1 MTELIDEWLKY
12 IKNNIGIKTYTEYN
26 RNCNNIKQSIGHIKV
41 KDINVKIVDSL
52 LYISPILNK
61 TVTSGHVYL
70 ATKTPKLYGK
80 LYDLTN
86 KEHKLANFVTRLNN
100 IFANKLLPLIDDF
113 KPDVIITTHPFP
125 TEMVSRLKSKNEIN
139 IPLICI
145 MTDYAPHKA
154 WISDNVDAYIVAN
167 DDMVTKMIT
176 EGVDSKSIYPYGIPV
191 DEVFFE
197 EKEKQLVIDE
207 LGLDKNLPTIL
218 MMAGSFGVSN
228 VFDVYENIIDIDLD
242 FQIIL
247 VTGKNQKLYN
257 HFERVVEESS
267 KKTKLIYFTNEINKL
282 MQASDIIIT
291 KPGGLTV
298 TEALACNI
306 PMAVFDA
313 IPGQE
318 EENADFLLKHNM
330 AVRISDGNSC
340 REAIVELLRDSE
352 KLEDMKE
359 ACKSFDK
366 NDSTKNIFLLI
377 NELIENNN
385 IINK

>member
-1 MTELIDEWLKY
+1 MNILILSASTGGGHMRASKAIESYMLK
-12 IKNNIGIKTYTEYN
+12 
-26 RNCNNIKQSIGHIKV
+26 QD

-61 TVTSGHVYL
+61 TITSGYVYL

-80 LYDLTN
+80 LYDLSN
-86 KEHKLANFVTRLNN
+86 KDRKFSNFVTRINN

-125 TEMVSRLKSKNEIN
+125 TEMVSRLKLKNEIN

-154 WISDNVDAYIVAN
+154 WLSEKVDAYIVAN
-167 DDMVTKMIT
+167 DDMVAKMVAQ
-176 EGVDSKSIYPYGIPV
+176 GVSEEHIYPYGIPV

-197 EKEKQLVIDE
+197 EEEKQLVLEE
-207 LGLDKNLPTIL
+207 LNLDKNLPTIL
-218 MMAGSFGVSN
+218 MMAGSFGVAN
-228 VFDVYENIIDIDLD
+228 VFDIYANIIDIDLD

-247 VTGKNQKLYN
+247 VTGKNKKLYN
-257 HFERVVEESS
+257 QFEEVVGNSP
-267 KKTKLIYFTNEINKL
+267 KNTKLIYFTNEINKF

-306 PMAVFDA
+306 PMAIFDA

-318 EENADFLLKHNM
+318 EENAEFLIKHNM

-340 REAIVELLRDSE
+340 REAIVRLLEDNG
-352 KLEDMKE
+352 KLENMKE

-366 NDSTKNIFLLI
+366 NDSSKNIFLLL
-377 NELIENNN
+377 NELIENNR

>member
-1 MTELIDEWLKY
+1 MNILILSASTGGGHMRASKAIEGYMTQQ
-12 IKNNIGIKTYTEYN
+12 N
-26 RNCNNIKQSIGHIKV
+26 

-61 TVTSGHVYL
+61 TVTGGYVYL

-86 KEHKLANFVTRLNN
+86 KDHKFANFVTRLNN
-100 IFANKLLPLIDDF
+100 IFANKLLPLIDEF
-113 KPDVIITTHPFP
+113 RPDIIITTHPFP
-125 TEMVSRLKSKNEIN
+125 TEMVSRLKSKKEIN

-154 WISDNVDAYIVAN
+154 WISNKVDAYIVAN
-167 DDMVTKMIT
+167 DDMVTKMIA
-176 EGVDSKSIYPYGIPV
+176 EGVDSRCIYPYGIPV

-197 EKEKQLVIDE
+197 EKEKQLVIEE

-247 VTGKNQKLYN
+247 VTGRNQKLYN
-257 HFERVVEESS
+257 NFEEVIGSTP
-267 KKTKLIYFTNEINKL
+267 KKTKLIYFTDEINKF

-306 PMAVFDA
+306 PMAVFNA

-318 EENADFLLKHNM
+318 EENAEFLLKHNM

-340 REAIVELLRDSE
+340 RAAIVELLKDSE

-377 NELIENNN
+377 NELMENNN
-385 IINK
+385 IINNQ

>member
-1 MTELIDEWLKY
+1 MNILILSASTGGGHMRASKAIESYMLK
-12 IKNNIGIKTYTEYN
+12 
-26 RNCNNIKQSIGHIKV
+26 QD

-61 TVTSGHVYL
+61 TITSGYVYL

-80 LYDLTN
+80 LYDLSN
-86 KEHKLANFVTRLNN
+86 KDRKFSNFVTRINN

-125 TEMVSRLKSKNEIN
+125 TEMVSRLKLKNEIN

-154 WISDNVDAYIVAN
+154 WLSEKVDAYIVAN
-167 DDMVTKMIT
+167 DDMVAKMVAQ
-176 EGVDSKSIYPYGIPV
+176 GVSEEHIYPYGIPV

-197 EKEKQLVIDE
+197 EEEKQLVLEE
-207 LGLDKNLPTIL
+207 LNLDKNLPTIL
-218 MMAGSFGVSN
+218 MMAGSFGVAN
-228 VFDVYENIIDIDLD
+228 VFDIYANIIDIDLD

-247 VTGKNQKLYN
+247 VTGKNKKLYN
-257 HFERVVEESS
+257 QFEEVVGNSP
-267 KKTKLIYFTNEINKL
+267 KNTKLIYFTNEINKF

-306 PMAVFDA
+306 PMAIFDA

-318 EENADFLLKHNM
+318 EENAEFLIKHNM

-340 REAIVELLRDSE
+340 REAIVRLLEDNG
-352 KLEDMKE
+352 KLENMKE

-366 NDSTKNIFLLI
+366 NDSSKNIFLLL
-377 NELIENNN
+377 NELIKNKR

>member
-1 MTELIDEWLKY
+1 MNILILSASTGGGHMRASKAIESYMLK
-12 IKNNIGIKTYTEYN
+12 
-26 RNCNNIKQSIGHIKV
+26 QD

-61 TVTSGHVYL
+61 TITSGYVYL

-80 LYDLTN
+80 LYDLSN
-86 KEHKLANFVTRLNN
+86 KDRKFSNFVTRINN

-125 TEMVSRLKSKNEIN
+125 TEMVSRLKLKNEIN

-154 WISDNVDAYIVAN
+154 WLSEKVDAYIVAN
-167 DDMVTKMIT
+167 DDMVAKMVAQ
-176 EGVDSKSIYPYGIPV
+176 GVSEEHIYPYGIPV

-197 EKEKQLVIDE
+197 EEEKQLVLEE
-207 LGLDKNLPTIL
+207 LNLDKNLPTIL
-218 MMAGSFGVSN
+218 MMAGSFGVAN
-228 VFDVYENIIDIDLD
+228 VFDIYANIIDIDLD

-247 VTGKNQKLYN
+247 VTGKNKKLYN
-257 HFERVVEESS
+257 QFEEVVGNSP
-267 KKTKLIYFTNEINKL
+267 KNTKLIYFTNEINKF

-306 PMAVFDA
+306 PMAIFDA

-318 EENADFLLKHNM
+318 EENAEFLIKHNM

-340 REAIVELLRDSE
+340 REAIVRLLEDNG
-352 KLEDMKE
+352 KLENMKE

-366 NDSTKNIFLLI
+366 NDSSKNIFLLL
-377 NELIENNN
+377 NELIENN
-385 IINK
+385 IIN

>member
-1 MTELIDEWLKY
+1 MNILILSASTGGGHMRASKAIEGYMTQQ
-12 IKNNIGIKTYTEYN
+12 N
-26 RNCNNIKQSIGHIKV
+26 

-61 TVTSGHVYL
+61 TVTGGYVYL

-86 KEHKLANFVTRLNN
+86 KDHKLANFVTRLNN
-100 IFANKLLPLIDDF
+100 IFANKLLPLIDEF
-113 KPDVIITTHPFP
+113 RPDIIITTHPFP
-125 TEMVSRLKSKNEIN
+125 TEMVSRLKSKKEIN

-154 WISDNVDAYIVAN
+154 WINDKVDAYIVAN
-167 DDMVTKMIT
+167 DDMVTKMVT
-176 EGVDSKSIYPYGIPV
+176 EGVDSRCIYPYGIPV

-197 EKEKQLVIDE
+197 EKEKQLVIEE
-207 LGLDKNLPTIL
+207 LGLDKSLPTIL

-257 HFERVVEESS
+257 HFEEVIGSS
-267 KKTKLIYFTNEINKL
+267 PKKTKLIYFTEEINKF

-306 PMAVFDA
+306 PMAVFDE

-318 EENADFLLKHNM
+318 EENAEFLLKHNM

-340 REAIVELLRDSE
+340 REAIIELLKDGE

-377 NELIENNN
+377 NELIENND
-385 IINK
+385 IMNKE

>member
-1 MTELIDEWLKY
+1 MNILILSASTGGGHMRASKAIGGYMTQ
-12 IKNNIGIKTYTEYN
+12 KNT
-26 RNCNNIKQSIGHIKV
+26 
-41 KDINVKIVDSL
+41 DINVKIVDSL

-61 TVTSGHVYL
+61 TVTGGYVYL

-86 KEHKLANFVTRLNN
+86 KDHKFANFVTRLNN
-100 IFANKLLPLIDDF
+100 IFANKLMPLIDDF
-113 KPDVIITTHPFP
+113 RPDIIITTHPFP
-125 TEMVSRLKSKNEIN
+125 TEMVSRLKSKKEIN

-154 WISDNVDAYIVAN
+154 WISDKVDAYIVAN

-176 EGVDSKSIYPYGIPV
+176 EGVDSRCIYPYGIPV

-197 EKEKQLVIDE
+197 EKEKQLVIEE

-247 VTGKNQKLYN
+247 VTGRNQKLYN
-257 HFERVVEESS
+257 HFEEVIGSS
-267 KKTKLIYFTNEINKL
+267 PKKTKLIYFTDEINKF

-306 PMAVFDA
+306 PMAVFNA

-318 EENADFLLKHNM
+318 EENAEFLLKHNM

-340 REAIVELLRDSE
+340 RAAIVELLKDSE

-385 IINK
+385 IINNE

>member
-1 MTELIDEWLKY
+1 MNILILSASTGGGHMRASKAIGGYMTQ
-12 IKNNIGIKTYTEYN
+12 KNT
-26 RNCNNIKQSIGHIKV
+26 
-41 KDINVKIVDSL
+41 DINVKIVDSL

-61 TVTSGHVYL
+61 TVTGGYVYL

-86 KEHKLANFVTRLNN
+86 KDHKFANFVTRLNN

-113 KPDVIITTHPFP
+113 RPDIIITTHPFP
-125 TEMVSRLKSKNEIN
+125 TEMVSRLKSKKEIN

-154 WISDNVDAYIVAN
+154 WISDKVDAYIVAN

-176 EGVDSKSIYPYGIPV
+176 EGVDSRCIYPYGIPV

-197 EKEKQLVIDE
+197 EKEKQLVIEE

-247 VTGKNQKLYN
+247 VTGRNQKLYN
-257 HFERVVEESS
+257 HFEEVIGSS
-267 KKTKLIYFTNEINKL
+267 PKKTKLIYFTDEINKF

-306 PMAVFDA
+306 PMAVFNA

-318 EENADFLLKHNM
+318 EENAEFLLKHNM

-340 REAIVELLRDSE
+340 RAAIVELLKDSE

-385 IINK
+385 IINNQ

>member
-1 MTELIDEWLKY
+1 MNILILSAST
-12 IKNNIGIKTYTEYN
+12 GG
-26 RNCNNIKQSIGHIKV
+26 GHMRASKAIENYM
-41 KDINVKIVDSL
+41 IQQGENLNVEIVDSL

-61 TVTSGHVYL
+61 TITSGYLYL

-86 KEHKLANFVTRLNN
+86 KE
-100 IFANKLLPLIDDF
+100 DF

-125 TEMVSRLKSKNEIN
+125 TEMVSRLKVKGEIN

-154 WISDNVDAYIVAN
+154 WISKDIDAYIVSN
-167 DDMVTKMIT
+167 DDMVGKMVN
-176 EGVDSKSIYPYGIPV
+176 EGVNLKNIYSYGIPI
-191 DEVFFE
+191 DEVFFKE
-197 EKEKQLVIDE
+197 EEKQLVIEE
-207 LGLDKNLPTIL
+207 LGFDKNLPTIL
-218 MMAGSFGVSN
+218 MMAGSFGVNN

-257 HFERVVEESS
+257 NFEKIVEDSP
-267 KKTKLIYFTNEINKL
+267 KKTKLIYFTDEINKY

-318 EENADFLLKHNM
+318 EENAEFLLKHNM
-330 AVRISDGNSC
+330 AVRIKDGQSC
-340 REAIVELLRDSE
+340 RQSIIELLNDE
-352 KLEDMKE
+352 DKLEGMKA

-366 NDSTKNIFLLI
+366 NDSSKNIFLLI
-377 NELIENNN
+377 NELIENN
-385 IINK
+385 KLLSDE

>member
-1 MTELIDEWLKY
+1 MNILILSASTGGGHMRASKAIEGYMTQQ
-12 IKNNIGIKTYTEYN
+12 N
-26 RNCNNIKQSIGHIKV
+26 

-61 TVTSGHVYL
+61 TITGGYAYL

-86 KEHKLANFVTRLNN
+86 KDHKFANFVTRLNN
-100 IFANKLLPLIDDF
+100 IFANKLMPLIDDF
-113 KPDVIITTHPFP
+113 RPDIIITTHPFP
-125 TEMVSRLKSKNEIN
+125 TEMVSRLKSKKEIN

-154 WISDNVDAYIVAN
+154 WINDKVDAYIVAN
-167 DDMVTKMIT
+167 DDMVTKMT
-176 EGVDSKSIYPYGIPV
+176 TQGVDSRCIYPYGIPV

-197 EKEKQLVIDE
+197 EKEKQLVIEE

-228 VFDVYENIIDIDLD
+228 VFDVYQNIIDIDID

-247 VTGKNQKLYN
+247 VTGRNQKLYN
-257 HFERVVEESS
+257 HFEEVIGDTT
-267 KKTKLIYFTNEINKL
+267 KNTKLIYFTEEINKF

-330 AVRISDGNSC
+330 AVRISDGDSC
-340 REAIVELLRDSE
+340 REAIVELLKDRE

-385 IINK
+385 TNKNF

>member
-1 MTELIDEWLKY
+1 MNILILSASTGGGHMRASKAIESYMLK
-12 IKNNIGIKTYTEYN
+12 
-26 RNCNNIKQSIGHIKV
+26 QD

-61 TVTSGHVYL
+61 TITSGYVYL

-80 LYDLTN
+80 LYDLSN
-86 KEHKLANFVTRLNN
+86 KDRKFSNFVTRINN

-125 TEMVSRLKSKNEIN
+125 TEMVSRLKLKNEIN

-154 WISDNVDAYIVAN
+154 WLSEKVDAYIVAN
-167 DDMVTKMIT
+167 DDMVAKMVAQ
-176 EGVDSKSIYPYGIPV
+176 GVSEEHIYPYGIPV

-197 EKEKQLVIDE
+197 EEEKQLVLEE
-207 LGLDKNLPTIL
+207 LNLDKNLPTIL
-218 MMAGSFGVSN
+218 MMAGSFGVAN
-228 VFDVYENIIDIDLD
+228 VFDIYANIIDIDLD

-247 VTGKNQKLYN
+247 VTGKNKKLYN
-257 HFERVVEESS
+257 QFEEVVGNSP
-267 KKTKLIYFTNEINKL
+267 KNTKLIYFTNEINKF

-306 PMAVFDA
+306 PMAIFDA

-318 EENADFLLKHNM
+318 EENAEFLIKHNM

-340 REAIVELLRDSE
+340 REAIVRLLEDNG
-352 KLEDMKE
+352 KLENMKE

-366 NDSTKNIFLLI
+366 NDSSKNIFLLL
-377 NELIENNN
+377 NELIENKR

>member
-1 MTELIDEWLKY
+1 MNILILSASTGGGHMRASKAIEGYMTQQ
-12 IKNNIGIKTYTEYN
+12 N
-26 RNCNNIKQSIGHIKV
+26 

-61 TVTSGHVYL
+61 TITGGYVYL

-86 KEHKLANFVTRLNN
+86 KDHKFANFVTRLNN
-100 IFANKLLPLIDDF
+100 IFANKLMPLIDDF
-113 KPDVIITTHPFP
+113 RPDIIITTHPFP
-125 TEMVSRLKSKNEIN
+125 TEMVSRLKSKKEIN

-154 WISDNVDAYIVAN
+154 WINDKVDAYIVAN
-167 DDMVTKMIT
+167 DDMVTKMT
-176 EGVDSKSIYPYGIPV
+176 TQGVDSRCIYPYGIPV

-197 EKEKQLVIDE
+197 EKEKQLVIEE

-228 VFDVYENIIDIDLD
+228 VFDVYQNIIDIDID

-247 VTGKNQKLYN
+247 VTGRNQKLYN
-257 HFERVVEESS
+257 HFEEVIGDTT
-267 KKTKLIYFTNEINKL
+267 KNTKLIYFTEEINKF

-340 REAIVELLRDSE
+340 RAAIVELLKDSE

-385 IINK
+385 IINNE

>member
-1 MTELIDEWLKY
+1 MNILILSASTGGGHMRASKAIEGYMTQQ
-12 IKNNIGIKTYTEYN
+12 N
-26 RNCNNIKQSIGHIKV
+26 

-61 TVTSGHVYL
+61 TVTGGYVYL

-86 KEHKLANFVTRLNN
+86 KDYKFANFVTRLNN
-100 IFANKLLPLIDDF
+100 IFANKLLPLIDEF
-113 KPDVIITTHPFP
+113 MPDIIITTHPFP
-125 TEMVSRLKSKNEIN
+125 TEMVSRLKSKKEIN

-154 WISDNVDAYIVAN
+154 WISDKVDAYIVAN

-176 EGVDSKSIYPYGIPV
+176 EGVDSRCIYPYGIPV

-197 EKEKQLVIDE
+197 EREKQLVIEE
-207 LGLDKNLPTIL
+207 LKLDKNLPTIL

-228 VFDVYENIIDIDLD
+228 VFDVYRNIIDIDLD

-247 VTGKNQKLYN
+247 VTGRNQKLYN
-257 HFERVVEESS
+257 HFEEVIGSS
-267 KKTKLIYFTNEINKL
+267 PKKTKLIYFTDEINKF

-318 EENADFLLKHNM
+318 EENAEFLLKHNM

-340 REAIVELLRDSE
+340 RAAIVELLKDSE

-385 IINK
+385 INKE

>member
-1 MTELIDEWLKY
+1 MNILILSASTGGGHMRASKAIEGYMTQQ
-12 IKNNIGIKTYTEYN
+12 N
-26 RNCNNIKQSIGHIKV
+26 

-61 TVTSGHVYL
+61 TVTGGYVYL

-86 KEHKLANFVTRLNN
+86 KDHKLANFVTRLNN
-100 IFANKLLPLIDDF
+100 IFANKLLHLIDEF
-113 KPDVIITTHPFP
+113 RPDIIITTHPFP
-125 TEMVSRLKSKNEIN
+125 TEMVSRLKSKKEIN
-139 IPLICI
+139 IPLICK

-154 WISDNVDAYIVAN
+154 WINDKVDAYIVAN
-167 DDMVTKMIT
+167 DDMVTKMVT
-176 EGVDSKSIYPYGIPV
+176 EGVDSRCIYPYGIPV

-197 EKEKQLVIDE
+197 EKEKQLVIEE

-228 VFDVYENIIDIDLD
+228 VFDVYENLIDIDLD

-247 VTGKNQKLYN
+247 VTGRNQKLYN
-257 HFERVVEESS
+257 HFEEVIGSSS
-267 KKTKLIYFTNEINKL
+267 KKTKLIYFTDEINKF

-318 EENADFLLKHNM
+318 EENAEFLLKHNM

-340 REAIVELLRDSE
+340 REAIVELLKDGE
-352 KLEDMKE
+352 KLEDKKE

>member
-1 MTELIDEWLKY
+1 MNIIILSASTGGGHMRASKAIEGYMTRQ
-12 IKNNIGIKTYTEYN
+12 N
-26 RNCNNIKQSIGHIKV
+26 

-61 TVTSGHVYL
+61 TVTSGYIYL

-86 KEHKLANFVTRLNN
+86 KDHKLANFVTRLNN
-100 IFANKLLPLIDDF
+100 IFANKLLPLIDEF
-113 KPDVIITTHPFP
+113 RPDIIITTHPFP
-125 TEMVSRLKSKNEIN
+125 TEMVSRLKSKKELN

-154 WISDNVDAYIVAN
+154 WISNKVDAYIVAN
-167 DDMVTKMIT
+167 DDMVTKMVT
-176 EGVDSKSIYPYGIPV
+176 EGIDSKCIYPYGIPV

-197 EKEKQLVIDE
+197 EREKQLVIEE

-257 HFERVVEESS
+257 HFEQVIGNSP
-267 KKTKLIYFTNEINKL
+267 KKTKLIYFTEEINKF

-318 EENADFLLKHNM
+318 EENAEFLLKHNM

-340 REAIVELLRDSE
+340 REAIVELLKDGE

>member
-1 MTELIDEWLKY
+1 MNILILSASTGGGHMRASKAIESY
-12 IKNNIGIKTYTEYN
+12 M
-26 RNCNNIKQSIGHIKV
+26 IKQD

-61 TVTSGHVYL
+61 TITSGYVYL

-80 LYDLTN
+80 LYDLSN
-86 KEHKLANFVTRLNN
+86 KDRKFSNFVTRINN

-125 TEMVSRLKSKNEIN
+125 TEMVSRLKLKNEIN

-154 WISDNVDAYIVAN
+154 WLSEKVDAYIVAN
-167 DDMVTKMIT
+167 DDMVAKMVAQ
-176 EGVDSKSIYPYGIPV
+176 GVSEEHIYPYGIPV

-197 EKEKQLVIDE
+197 EEEKQLVLEE
-207 LGLDKNLPTIL
+207 LNLDKNLPTIL
-218 MMAGSFGVSN
+218 MMAGSFGVAN
-228 VFDVYENIIDIDLD
+228 VFDIYANIIDIDLD

-247 VTGKNQKLYN
+247 VTGKNKKLYN
-257 HFERVVEESS
+257 QFEEVVGNSP
-267 KKTKLIYFTNEINKL
+267 KNTKLIYFTNEINKF

-306 PMAVFDA
+306 PMAIFDA

-318 EENADFLLKHNM
+318 EENAEFLIKHNM

-340 REAIVELLRDSE
+340 REAIVRLLEDNG
-352 KLEDMKE
+352 KLENMKE

-366 NDSTKNIFLLI
+366 NDSSKNIFLLL
-377 NELIENNN
+377 NELIENNI

>member
-1 MTELIDEWLKY
+1 MNILILSASTGGGHMRASKAIEGYMTQQ
-12 IKNNIGIKTYTEYN
+12 N
-26 RNCNNIKQSIGHIKV
+26 

-61 TVTSGHVYL
+61 TITGGYVYL

-86 KEHKLANFVTRLNN
+86 KDHKFANFVTRLNN
-100 IFANKLLPLIDDF
+100 IFANKLMPLIDDF
-113 KPDVIITTHPFP
+113 RPDIIITTHPFP
-125 TEMVSRLKSKNEIN
+125 TEMVSRLKSKKEIN

-154 WISDNVDAYIVAN
+154 WINDKVDAYIVAN
-167 DDMVTKMIT
+167 DDMVTKMT
-176 EGVDSKSIYPYGIPV
+176 TQGVDSRCIYPYGIPV

-197 EKEKQLVIDE
+197 EKEKQLVIEE

-228 VFDVYENIIDIDLD
+228 VFDVYQNIIDIDID

-247 VTGKNQKLYN
+247 VTGRNQKLYN
-257 HFERVVEESS
+257 HFEEVIGDTT
-267 KKTKLIYFTNEINKL
+267 KNTKLIYFTEEINKF

-340 REAIVELLRDSE
+340 REAIVELLKDRE

-385 IINK
+385 TIYKK

>member
-1 MTELIDEWLKY
+1 MNILILSASTGGGHMRASKAIESY
-12 IKNNIGIKTYTEYN
+12 M
-26 RNCNNIKQSIGHIKV
+26 IKQD

-61 TVTSGHVYL
+61 TITSGYVYL

-80 LYDLTN
+80 LYDLSN
-86 KEHKLANFVTRLNN
+86 KDRKFSNFVTRINN

-125 TEMVSRLKSKNEIN
+125 TEMVSRLKLKNEIN

-154 WISDNVDAYIVAN
+154 WLSEKVDAYIVAN
-167 DDMVTKMIT
+167 DDMVAKMVAQ
-176 EGVDSKSIYPYGIPV
+176 GVSEEHIYPYGIPV

-197 EKEKQLVIDE
+197 EEEKQLVLEE
-207 LGLDKNLPTIL
+207 LNLDKNLPTIL
-218 MMAGSFGVSN
+218 MMAGSFGVAN
-228 VFDVYENIIDIDLD
+228 VFDIYANIIHIDLD

-247 VTGKNQKLYN
+247 VTGKNKKLYN
-257 HFERVVEESS
+257 QFEEVVGNSP
-267 KKTKLIYFTNEINKL
+267 KNTKLIYFTNEINKF

-306 PMAVFDA
+306 PMAIFDA

-318 EENADFLLKHNM
+318 EENAEFLIKHNM

-340 REAIVELLRDSE
+340 REAIVRLLEDNG
-352 KLEDMKE
+352 KLENMKE

-366 NDSTKNIFLLI
+366 NDSSKNIFLLL
-377 NELIENNN
+377 NELIENKR

>member
-1 MTELIDEWLKY
+1 MNILILSASTGGGHMSASKAIEGYMTQQ
-12 IKNNIGIKTYTEYN
+12 N
-26 RNCNNIKQSIGHIKV
+26 

-61 TVTSGHVYL
+61 TITGGYVYL

-86 KEHKLANFVTRLNN
+86 KDHKFANFVTRLNN
-100 IFANKLLPLIDDF
+100 IFANKLMPLIDDF
-113 KPDVIITTHPFP
+113 RPDIIITTHPFP
-125 TEMVSRLKSKNEIN
+125 TEMVSRLKSKKEIN

-154 WISDNVDAYIVAN
+154 WINDKVDAYIVAN
-167 DDMVTKMIT
+167 DDMVTKMT
-176 EGVDSKSIYPYGIPV
+176 TQGVDSRCIYPYGIPV

-197 EKEKQLVIDE
+197 EKEKQLVIEE

-228 VFDVYENIIDIDLD
+228 VFDVYQNIIDIDID

-247 VTGKNQKLYN
+247 VTGRNQKLYN
-257 HFERVVEESS
+257 HFEEVIGDTT
-267 KKTKLIYFTNEINKL
+267 KNTKLIYFTEEINKF

-340 REAIVELLRDSE
+340 REAIVELLKDRE

-385 IINK
+385 TIYKK

>member
-1 MTELIDEWLKY
+1 MNILILSASTGGGHMRASKAIGGYMTQ
-12 IKNNIGIKTYTEYN
+12 KNT
-26 RNCNNIKQSIGHIKV
+26 
-41 KDINVKIVDSL
+41 DINVKIVDSL

-61 TVTSGHVYL
+61 TVTGGYVYL

-86 KEHKLANFVTRLNN
+86 KDHKFANFVTRLNN
-100 IFANKLLPLIDDF
+100 IFANKLLPLIDEF
-113 KPDVIITTHPFP
+113 RPDIIITTHPFP
-125 TEMVSRLKSKNEIN
+125 TEMVSRLKSKKEIN

-154 WISDNVDAYIVAN
+154 WISDKVDAYIVAN
-167 DDMVTKMIT
+167 DDMVTKMIA
-176 EGVDSKSIYPYGIPV
+176 EGVDSRCIYPYGIPV

-197 EKEKQLVIDE
+197 EKEKQLVIEE

-247 VTGKNQKLYN
+247 VTGRNQKLYN
-257 HFERVVEESS
+257 NFEEVIGSTP
-267 KKTKLIYFTNEINKL
+267 KKTKLIYFTDEINKF

-306 PMAVFDA
+306 PMAVFNA

-318 EENADFLLKHNM
+318 EENAEFLLKHNM

-340 REAIVELLRDSE
+340 RAAIVELLKDSE

-377 NELIENNN
+377 NELMENNN
-385 IINK
+385 IINNQ

>member
-1 MTELIDEWLKY
+1 MNILILSASTGGGHMRASKAIEGYMTQQ
-12 IKNNIGIKTYTEYN
+12 N
-26 RNCNNIKQSIGHIKV
+26 

-61 TVTSGHVYL
+61 TVTGGYVYL

-86 KEHKLANFVTRLNN
+86 KDHKLANFVTRLNN
-100 IFANKLLPLIDDF
+100 IFANKLLPLIDEF
-113 KPDVIITTHPFP
+113 KPDIIITTHPFP
-125 TEMVSRLKSKNEIN
+125 TEMVSRLKSKKEIN

-154 WISDNVDAYIVAN
+154 WINDKVDAYIVAN
-167 DDMVTKMIT
+167 DDMVTKMIS
-176 EGVDSKSIYPYGIPV
+176 EGVDSRCIYPYGIPV

-197 EKEKQLVIDE
+197 EKEKQLVIEE

-228 VFDVYENIIDIDLD
+228 VFDVYENIIDIDFD

-247 VTGKNQKLYN
+247 VTGRNQKLYN
-257 HFERVVEESS
+257 NFEKVIGNSP
-267 KKTKLIYFTNEINKL
+267 KNTKLIYFTDEINNF

-298 TEALACNI
+298 TEVLACNI

-318 EENADFLLKHNM
+318 EENAEFLLKHNM

-340 REAIVELLRDSE
+340 RAAIVELLKDSE
-352 KLEDMKE
+352 KLEGMKK

-377 NELIENNN
+377 NELIEKNI
-385 IINK
+385 IINKQ

>member
-1 MTELIDEWLKY
+1 MNILILSASTGGGHMRASKAIGGYMTQ
-12 IKNNIGIKTYTEYN
+12 KNT
-26 RNCNNIKQSIGHIKV
+26 
-41 KDINVKIVDSL
+41 DINVKIVDSL

-61 TVTSGHVYL
+61 TVTGGYVYL

-86 KEHKLANFVTRLNN
+86 KDHKFANFVTRLNN
-100 IFANKLLPLIDDF
+100 IFANKLLPLIDEF
-113 KPDVIITTHPFP
+113 RPDIIITTHPFP
-125 TEMVSRLKSKNEIN
+125 TEMVSRLKSKKEIN

-154 WISDNVDAYIVAN
+154 WISDKVDAYIVAN

-176 EGVDSKSIYPYGIPV
+176 EGVDSRCIYPYGIPV

-197 EKEKQLVIDE
+197 EKEKQLVIEE

-247 VTGKNQKLYN
+247 VTGRNQKLYN
-257 HFERVVEESS
+257 HFEEVIGSS
-267 KKTKLIYFTNEINKL
+267 PKKTKLIYFTDEINKF

-306 PMAVFDA
+306 PMAVFNA

-318 EENADFLLKHNM
+318 EENAEFLLKHNM

-340 REAIVELLRDSE
+340 RAAIVELLKDSE

-385 IINK
+385 IINNE

>member
-1 MTELIDEWLKY
+1 MNILILSASTGGGHMRASKAIEGYMTQ
-12 IKNNIGIKTYTEYN
+12 KN
-26 RNCNNIKQSIGHIKV
+26 

-61 TVTSGHVYL
+61 TVTSGYVYL
-70 ATKTPKLYGK
+70 ATKTPRLYGK

-86 KEHKLANFVTRLNN
+86 KDHKLANFVTRLNN

-125 TEMVSRLKSKNEIN
+125 TEMVSRLKSKREIN

-154 WISDNVDAYIVAN
+154 WINDKVDAYIVAN
-167 DDMVTKMIT
+167 DDMVAKMAS
-176 EGVDSKSIYPYGIPV
+176 EGVDAICIYPYGIPV

-197 EKEKQLVIDE
+197 EKEKQLVIEE
-207 LGLDKNLPTIL
+207 LGLNKNLPTIL

-228 VFDVYENIIDIDLD
+228 VFEVYENIIDIDLD

-247 VTGKNQKLYN
+247 VTGRNQKLYK
-257 HFERVVEESS
+257 HFEEVIGNSP
-267 KKTKLIYFTNEINKL
+267 KKTKLIYFTDEINKF

-318 EENADFLLKHNM
+318 EENAEFLLKHNM
-330 AVRISDGNSC
+330 AVRIKDGNSC
-340 REAIVELLRDSE
+340 REAIVELLKDGE

-377 NELIENNN
+377 NELIENNFIMN
-385 IINK
+385 EK

>member
-1 MTELIDEWLKY
+1 MNILILSAST
-12 IKNNIGIKTYTEYN
+12 GG
-26 RNCNNIKQSIGHIKV
+26 GHMRASKAIENYMIQQGEN
-41 KDINVKIVDSL
+41 INVEIVDSL

-61 TVTSGHVYL
+61 TITSGYLYL

-86 KEHKLANFVTRLNN
+86 KEHKLANFVARLNN
-100 IFANKLLPLIDDF
+100 IFANKLMPLIEDF

-125 TEMVSRLKSKNEIN
+125 TEMVSRLKVKGEIN

-154 WISDNVDAYIVAN
+154 WISKDIDAYIVSN
-167 DDMVTKMIT
+167 DDMVGKMVN
-176 EGVDSKSIYPYGIPV
+176 EGVNLKNIYSYGIPI
-191 DEVFFE
+191 DEVFFKE
-197 EKEKQLVIDE
+197 EEKQLVIEE
-207 LGLDKNLPTIL
+207 LGFDKNLPTIL
-218 MMAGSFGVSN
+218 MMAGSFGVNN

-257 HFERVVEESS
+257 NFEKIVEDSP
-267 KKTKLIYFTNEINKL
+267 KKTKLIYFTDEINKY

-318 EENADFLLKHNM
+318 EENAEFLLKHNM
-330 AVRISDGNSC
+330 AVRIKDGQSC
-340 REAIVELLRDSE
+340 RQSIIELLNDE
-352 KLEDMKE
+352 DKLEGMK
-359 ACKSFDK
+359 AAYKSFDK
-366 NDSTKNIFLLI
+366 NDSSKNIFLLI
-377 NELIENNN
+377 NELIENN
-385 IINK
+385 KLLSDE

>member
-1 MTELIDEWLKY
+1 MNILILSASTGGGHMRASKAIESYMLK
-12 IKNNIGIKTYTEYN
+12 
-26 RNCNNIKQSIGHIKV
+26 QD

-61 TVTSGHVYL
+61 TITSGYVYL

-80 LYDLTN
+80 LYDLSN
-86 KEHKLANFVTRLNN
+86 KDRKFSNFVTRINN

-125 TEMVSRLKSKNEIN
+125 TEMVSRLKLKNEIN

-154 WISDNVDAYIVAN
+154 WLSEKVDAYIVAN
-167 DDMVTKMIT
+167 DDMVAKMVAQ
-176 EGVDSKSIYPYGIPV
+176 GVSEEHIYPYGIPV

-197 EKEKQLVIDE
+197 EEEKQLVLEE
-207 LGLDKNLPTIL
+207 LNLDKNLPTIL
-218 MMAGSFGVSN
+218 MMAGSFGVAN
-228 VFDVYENIIDIDLD
+228 VFDIYANIIDIDLD

-247 VTGKNQKLYN
+247 VTGKNKKLYN
-257 HFERVVEESS
+257 QFEEVVGNSP
-267 KKTKLIYFTNEINKL
+267 KNTKLIYFTNEINKF

-306 PMAVFDA
+306 PMAIFDA

-318 EENADFLLKHNM
+318 EENAEFLIKHNM

-340 REAIVELLRDSE
+340 REAIVRLLGDNG
-352 KLEDMKE
+352 KLENMKE

-366 NDSTKNIFLLI
+366 NDSSKNIFLLL
-377 NELIENNN
+377 NELIENNI

>member
-1 MTELIDEWLKY
+1 MNILILSASTGGGHMRASKAIESYMLK
-12 IKNNIGIKTYTEYN
+12 
-26 RNCNNIKQSIGHIKV
+26 QD

-61 TVTSGHVYL
+61 TITSGYVYL

-80 LYDLTN
+80 LYDLSN
-86 KEHKLANFVTRLNN
+86 KDRKFSNFVTRINN

-125 TEMVSRLKSKNEIN
+125 TEMVSRLKLKNEIN

-154 WISDNVDAYIVAN
+154 WLSEKVDAYIVAN
-167 DDMVTKMIT
+167 DDMVAKMVAQ
-176 EGVDSKSIYPYGIPV
+176 GVSEEHIYPYGIPV

-197 EKEKQLVIDE
+197 EEEKQLVLEE
-207 LGLDKNLPTIL
+207 LNLGKNLPTIL
-218 MMAGSFGVSN
+218 MMAGSFGVAN
-228 VFDVYENIIDIDLD
+228 VFDIYANIIDIDLD

-247 VTGKNQKLYN
+247 VTGKNKKLYN
-257 HFERVVEESS
+257 QFEEVVGNSP
-267 KKTKLIYFTNEINKL
+267 KNTKLIYFTNEINKF

-306 PMAVFDA
+306 PMAIFDA

-318 EENADFLLKHNM
+318 EENAEFLIKHNM

-340 REAIVELLRDSE
+340 REAIVRLLEDNG
-352 KLEDMKE
+352 KLENMKE

-366 NDSTKNIFLLI
+366 NDSSKNIFLLL
-377 NELIENNN
+377 NELIENNI

>member
-1 MTELIDEWLKY
+1 MNILILSASTGGGHMRASKAIEGYMTQQ
-12 IKNNIGIKTYTEYN
+12 N
-26 RNCNNIKQSIGHIKV
+26 

-61 TVTSGHVYL
+61 TVTGGYVYL

-86 KEHKLANFVTRLNN
+86 KDHKFANFVTRLNN
-100 IFANKLLPLIDDF
+100 IFANKLLPLIDEF
-113 KPDVIITTHPFP
+113 KPDIIITTHPFP
-125 TEMVSRLKSKNEIN
+125 TEMVSRLKSKKEIN

-154 WISDNVDAYIVAN
+154 WINDKVDAYIVAN
-167 DDMVTKMIT
+167 DDMVTKMT
-176 EGVDSKSIYPYGIPV
+176 TQGVDSRCIYPYGIPV

-197 EKEKQLVIDE
+197 EKEKQLVIEE

-228 VFDVYENIIDIDLD
+228 VFDVYQNIIDIDID

-247 VTGKNQKLYN
+247 VTGRNQKLYN
-257 HFERVVEESS
+257 HFEEVIGDTT
-267 KKTKLIYFTNEINKL
+267 KNTKLIYFTEEINKF

-340 REAIVELLRDSE
+340 REAIVELLKDRE

-385 IINK
+385 TIYKK

>member
-1 MTELIDEWLKY
+1 MKVLILSESTGGGHMRASQAIENYMTQH
-12 IKNNIGIKTYTEYN
+12 N
-26 RNCNNIKQSIGHIKV
+26 

-61 TVTSGHVYL
+61 TVTSGYVYL

-257 HFERVVEESS
+257 HFEKVVEESS

>member
-1 MTELIDEWLKY
+1 MNILILSASTGGGHMRASKAIEGYMTQ
-12 IKNNIGIKTYTEYN
+12 KN
-26 RNCNNIKQSIGHIKV
+26 

-61 TVTSGHVYL
+61 TVTGGYVYL

-86 KEHKLANFVTRLNN
+86 KDHKLANFVTRLNN

-125 TEMVSRLKSKNEIN
+125 TEMVSRLKSKREIN

-154 WISDNVDAYIVAN
+154 WINDKVDAYIVAN
-167 DDMVTKMIT
+167 DDMVAKMAS
-176 EGVDSKSIYPYGIPV
+176 EGIDSRCIYPYGIPV

-197 EKEKQLVIDE
+197 EKEKQLVIEE
-207 LGLDKNLPTIL
+207 LGLNKNLPTIL

-228 VFDVYENIIDIDLD
+228 VFDVYENIMDIDLD

-247 VTGKNQKLYN
+247 VTGRNQKLYK
-257 HFERVVEESS
+257 HFEEVVGNSP
-267 KKTKLIYFTNEINKL
+267 KKTKLIYFTDEINKF

-318 EENADFLLKHNM
+318 EENAEFLLKHNM
-330 AVRISDGNSC
+330 AVRIKDGNSC
-340 REAIVELLRDSE
+340 REAIVELLKDGE

-359 ACKSFDK
+359 ACKSFHK

-377 NELIENNN
+377 NELIENNL
-385 IINK
+385 IMSEK

>member
-1 MTELIDEWLKY
+1 MNILILSASTGGGHMRASKAIGGYMTQ
-12 IKNNIGIKTYTEYN
+12 KNT
-26 RNCNNIKQSIGHIKV
+26 
-41 KDINVKIVDSL
+41 DINVKIVDSL

-61 TVTSGHVYL
+61 TVTGGYVYL

-86 KEHKLANFVTRLNN
+86 KDHKFANFVTRLNN

-113 KPDVIITTHPFP
+113 RPDIIITTHPFP
-125 TEMVSRLKSKNEIN
+125 TEMVSRLKSKKEIN

-154 WISDNVDAYIVAN
+154 WISDKVDAYIVAN

-176 EGVDSKSIYPYGIPV
+176 EGVDSRCIYPYGIPV

-197 EKEKQLVIDE
+197 EKEKQLVIEE

-247 VTGKNQKLYN
+247 VTGRNQKLYN
-257 HFERVVEESS
+257 HFEEVIGSS
-267 KKTKLIYFTNEINKL
+267 PKKTKLIYFTDEINKF

-306 PMAVFDA
+306 PMAVFNA

-318 EENADFLLKHNM
+318 EENAEFLLKHNM

-340 REAIVELLRDSE
+340 RAAIVELLKDSE

-385 IINK
+385 IINNE

>member
-1 MTELIDEWLKY
+1 MNILILSASTGGGHMRASKAIESYMLK
-12 IKNNIGIKTYTEYN
+12 
-26 RNCNNIKQSIGHIKV
+26 QD

-61 TVTSGHVYL
+61 TITSGYVYL

-80 LYDLTN
+80 LYDLSN
-86 KEHKLANFVTRLNN
+86 KDRKFSNFVTRINN

-125 TEMVSRLKSKNEIN
+125 TEMVSRLKLKNEIN

-154 WISDNVDAYIVAN
+154 WLSEKVDAYIVAN
-167 DDMVTKMIT
+167 DDMVAKMVAQ
-176 EGVDSKSIYPYGIPV
+176 GVSEEHIYPYGIPV

-197 EKEKQLVIDE
+197 EKEKQLVLEE
-207 LGLDKNLPTIL
+207 LNLDKNLPTIL
-218 MMAGSFGVSN
+218 MMAGSFGVAN
-228 VFDVYENIIDIDLD
+228 VFDIYANIIDIDLD

-247 VTGKNQKLYN
+247 VTGKNKKLYN
-257 HFERVVEESS
+257 QFEEVVGNSP
-267 KKTKLIYFTNEINKL
+267 KNTKLIYFTNEINKF

-306 PMAVFDA
+306 PMAIFDA

-318 EENADFLLKHNM
+318 EENAEFLIKHNM

-340 REAIVELLRDSE
+340 REAIVRLLEDNG
-352 KLEDMKE
+352 KLENMKE

-366 NDSTKNIFLLI
+366 NDSSKNIFLLL
-377 NELIENNN
+377 NELIENKR

>member
-1 MTELIDEWLKY
+1 MNILILSASTGGGHMRASKAIESYMLK
-12 IKNNIGIKTYTEYN
+12 
-26 RNCNNIKQSIGHIKV
+26 QD

-61 TVTSGHVYL
+61 TITSGYVYL

-80 LYDLTN
+80 LYDLSN
-86 KEHKLANFVTRLNN
+86 KDRKFSNFVTRINN

-125 TEMVSRLKSKNEIN
+125 TEMVSRLKLKNEIN

-154 WISDNVDAYIVAN
+154 WLSEKVDAYIVAN
-167 DDMVTKMIT
+167 DDMVAKMVAQ
-176 EGVDSKSIYPYGIPV
+176 GVSEEHIYPYGIPV

-197 EKEKQLVIDE
+197 EEEKQLVLEE
-207 LGLDKNLPTIL
+207 LNLDKNLPTIL
-218 MMAGSFGVSN
+218 MMAGSFGVAN
-228 VFDVYENIIDIDLD
+228 VFDIYANIIDIDLD

-247 VTGKNQKLYN
+247 VTGKNKKLYN
-257 HFERVVEESS
+257 QFKEVVGNSP
-267 KKTKLIYFTNEINKL
+267 KNTKLIYFTNEINKF

-306 PMAVFDA
+306 PMAIFDA

-318 EENADFLLKHNM
+318 EENAEFLIKHNM

-340 REAIVELLRDSE
+340 REAIVRLLEDNG
-352 KLEDMKE
+352 KLENMKE

-366 NDSTKNIFLLI
+366 NDSSKNIFLLL
-377 NELIENNN
+377 NELIENNI